1 MVDTDLIDT
10 YFQLERRIKN
20 AECRKKK
27 LRTEFYEGQT
37 LSSYV
42 TSDGLEIIAQGFNI
56 ERNAIPYMD
65 MQAELDTFI
74 EVANFKNIHFK
85 RYLSGLP
92 KSERLYLKSRYMR
105 HRECLNDRVDRE
117 TLEEL
122 AEIETAVKYRF
133 FGNKEISYFEAG
145 EIETDESEKQFESF
159 FSNMCG
165 LLGVTQ

>member
-1 MVDTDLIDT
+1 MDTDLIDE
-10 YFQLERRIKN
+10 YFQLERRIKS

-56 ERNAIPYMD
+56 ERNTIPYMD

-74 EVANFKNIHFK
+74 EVSNFKNIHFK
-85 RYLSGLP
+85 RHLNGLP

-133 FGNKEISYFEAG
+133 FGNKENPYFEAD
-145 EIETDESEKQFESF
+145 EIETDESEKQFENF
-159 FSNMCG
+159 FSDMCG